1 MIKEI
6 NLLKKYPKTKRDL
19 SKRGNEKT
27 EEDRIIARRFDKEF
41 FDGDRKNGYGGYYY
55 NSKFWTEVV
64 KDLNNFYKLKNGSKI
79 LDIGCG
85 KGFMLF
91 DFMKLNPNF
100 VLEGIDIS
108 DYAITNAVPEVKKFL
123 KVGDAKSLPYDDNSF
138 DLVIS
143 INTTHNLEINQ
154 CKKALSE
161 MERVSRKDKYLI
173 VDAYSN
179 EIEKDR
185 IFAWNLTAKTIL
197 STNEWI
203 SLFEEV
209 GYTGHYYWFEP

>member
-64 KDLNNFYKLKNGSKI
+64 KDLNNFYKLKSGSKI

-123 KVGDAKSLPYDDNSF
+123 KIGNAKSLPYEDNSF

>member
-64 KDLNNFYKLKNGSKI
+64 KDLNNFYKLKSGSKI

-123 KVGDAKSLPYDDNSF
+123 KVGDAKSLPYEDNSF

-203 SLFEEV
+203 SVFEEA

>member
-108 DYAITNAVPEVKKFL
+108 DYAITNAVPEVKKIL
-123 KVGDAKSLPYDDNSF
+123 KVGDAKSLPYEDNSF

-203 SLFEEV
+203 SLFEEA

>member
-64 KDLNNFYKLKNGSKI
+64 KDLNNFYKLKSGSKI

-123 KVGDAKSLPYDDNSF
+123 KVGDAKSLPYENNSF

-179 EIEKDR
+179 EIEKER

-203 SLFEEV
+203 NLFEEAS
-209 GYTGHYYWFEP
+209 YTGHYYWFRP

>member
-108 DYAITNAVPEVKKFL
+108 DYAITNAIPEVKKFL
-123 KVGDAKSLPYDDNSF
+123 KVGDAKSLPYEDNSF

-179 EIEKDR
+179 EIEKER

-203 SLFEEV
+203 NLFEEAD
-209 GYTGHYYWFEP
+209 YTGHYYWFKP

>member
-108 DYAITNAVPEVKKFL
+108 DYAITNAVLEVKKFL
-123 KVGDAKSLPYDDNSF
+123 KVGDAKNLPYEDNSF

-203 SLFEEV
+203 SLFEEA

>member
-100 VLEGIDIS
+100 VLEGMDIS
-108 DYAITNAVPEVKKFL
+108 DYAITNAVPEVKNFL
-123 KVGDAKSLPYDDNSF
+123 KVGDAKSLSYEDNSF

-203 SLFEEV
+203 NLFEEA
-209 GYTGHYYWFEP
+209 GYTGHYYWFKP

>member
-64 KDLNNFYKLKNGSKI
+64 KDFSNFYKLKNGSKI

-123 KVGDAKSLPYDDNSF
+123 KVGDAKSLPYEDNSF

-203 SLFEEV
+203 SLFEEA

>member
-123 KVGDAKSLPYDDNSF
+123 KVGDAKSLPYEDNSF

>member
-1 MIKEI
+1 MIKEV

-108 DYAITNAVPEVKKFL
+108 DYAITNGVPEVKKFL
-123 KVGDAKSLPYDDNSF
+123 KVGDAKSLLYEDNSF

-197 STNEWI
+197 STDDWI
-203 SLFEEV
+203 NLFEKA
-209 GYTGHYYWFEP
+209 GYTGHYYWFKP

>member
-27 EEDRIIARRFDKEF
+27 EENRIVARRFDKEF

-108 DYAITNAVPEVKKFL
+108 NYAITKAVPEVKKFL
-123 KVGDAKSLPYDDNSF
+123 KVGNAKNLPYEDNSF

-173 VDAYSN
+173 VDAFSN

-197 STNEWI
+197 STDDWI
-203 SLFEEV
+203 NLFEKA
-209 GYTGHYYWFEP
+209 GYTGHYYWFKP

>member
-123 KVGDAKSLPYDDNSF
+123 KVGDAKSLPYEDNSF

-203 SLFEEV
+203 NLFEEAD
-209 GYTGHYYWFEP
+209 YTGHYYWFKP

>member
-55 NSKFWTEVV
+55 NSKFWSEVV
-64 KDLNNFYKLKNGSKI
+64 KDLNNFYKLKSGSKI

-123 KVGDAKSLPYDDNSF
+123 KVGDAKSLPYEDNSF

-203 SLFEEV
+203 SLFEEA

>member
-6 NLLKKYPKTKRDL
+6 NLLKKYPETKRDL

-123 KVGDAKSLPYDDNSF
+123 KVGDAKNLPYEDNSF

>member
-100 VLEGIDIS
+100 VLEGVDIS

-123 KVGDAKSLPYDDNSF
+123 KVGDAKSLPYEDNSF

>member
-108 DYAITNAVPEVKKFL
+108 DYAITNAVPEVNKFL
-123 KVGDAKSLPYDDNSF
+123 KVGDAKNLPYEDNSF

-203 SLFEEV
+203 NLFEEA
-209 GYTGHYYWFEP
+209 GYTGHYYWFKP

>member
-19 SKRGNEKT
+19 SKRRNEKT

-64 KDLNNFYKLKNGSKI
+64 KDLNNFYKLKSGSKI

-108 DYAITNAVPEVKKFL
+108 NYAITNAVPEVKKFL
-123 KVGDAKSLPYDDNSF
+123 KVGDAKSLPYEDNSF

-197 STNEWI
+197 STDDWI
-203 SLFEEV
+203 NLFEKA
-209 GYTGHYYWFEP
+209 GYTGHYYWFKP

>member
-6 NLLKKYPKTKRDL
+6 NLLKKYPKTKRAL

-123 KVGDAKSLPYDDNSF
+123 KVGDAKSLPYEDNSF

-203 SLFEEV
+203 SLFEEA

>member
-123 KVGDAKSLPYDDNSF
+123 KIGDAKSLPYEDNSF

-197 STNEWI
+197 STNEWV
-203 SLFEEV
+203 SLFEEA

>member
-27 EEDRIIARRFDKEF
+27 DEDRMIARRFDKEF

-108 DYAITNAVPEVKKFL
+108 NYAITKAVPEVKKFL
-123 KVGDAKSLPYDDNSF
+123 KVGDAKSLPYEDNSF

-197 STNEWI
+197 STDDWI
-203 SLFEEV
+203 NLFEKT
-209 GYTGHYYWFEP
+209 GYTGHYYWFKP

>member
-55 NSKFWTEVV
+55 NPKFWTEVV

-123 KVGDAKSLPYDDNSF
+123 KVGDAKSLPYEDNSF

-203 SLFEEV
+203 NLFEEAD
-209 GYTGHYYWFEP
+209 YTGHYYWFKP

>member
-55 NSKFWTEVV
+55 NPKFWTEVV

-108 DYAITNAVPEVKKFL
+108 NYAITNAVPEVKKFL
-123 KVGDAKSLPYDDNSF
+123 KVGDAKSLPYEDNSF

-203 SLFEEV
+203 NLFEEA
-209 GYTGHYYWFEP
+209 GYTGHYYWFKP

>member
-64 KDLNNFYKLKNGSKI
+64 KDLNYFYTLNNGSKI

-85 KGFMLF
+85 IGFMLF

-123 KVGDAKSLPYDDNSF
+123 KIGDAKSLPYDDNSF

-203 SLFEEV
+203 SLFEEA

>member
-108 DYAITNAVPEVKKFL
+108 DYAITNAVLEVKKFL
-123 KVGDAKSLPYDDNSF
+123 KVGDAKSLPYEDNSF

-203 SLFEEV
+203 NLFEEAS
-209 GYTGHYYWFEP
+209 YTGHYYWFRP

>member
-64 KDLNNFYKLKNGSKI
+64 QDLNNFFKLKNGSKI

-123 KVGDAKSLPYDDNSF
+123 KIGDAKSLPYDDNSF
-138 DLVIS
+138 DLVNS

-203 SLFEEV
+203 SLFEEA

>member
-64 KDLNNFYKLKNGSKI
+64 KDINNFYKLKNGSKI

-123 KVGDAKSLPYDDNSF
+123 KVGDAKSLPYVNNSF

-203 SLFEEV
+203 NLFEEA
-209 GYTGHYYWFEP
+209 GYTGHYYWFKP

>member
-6 NLLKKYPKTKRDL
+6 NLLKKYPETKRDL

-64 KDLNNFYKLKNGSKI
+64 KDLNYFYKLKSGSKI

-123 KVGDAKSLPYDDNSF
+123 KVGDAKNLPYEDNSF

-203 SLFEEV
+203 SLFEEA
-209 GYTGHYYWFEP
+209 GYTGLYYWFEP

>member
-123 KVGDAKSLPYDDNSF
+123 KVGDAKNLPYEDNSF

-203 SLFEEV
+203 NLFEEA
-209 GYTGHYYWFEP
+209 GYTGHYYWFKP

>member
-100 VLEGIDIS
+100 ALEGIDIS

-123 KVGDAKSLPYDDNSF
+123 KVGDAKSLPYEDNSF

-203 SLFEEV
+203 SLFEEA

>member
-64 KDLNNFYKLKNGSKI
+64 KDLNNFFKLENGSKI

-123 KVGDAKSLPYDDNSF
+123 KIGDAKSLPYDDNSF

-203 SLFEEV
+203 SLFEEA

>member
-123 KVGDAKSLPYDDNSF
+123 KVGDAKSLPYEDNSF

-203 SLFEEV
+203 SLFEEA

>member
-1 MIKEI
+1 MIKEV

-41 FDGDRKNGYGGYYY
+41 FDRDRKNGYGGYYY
-55 NSKFWTEVV
+55 NPKFWTEVV

-123 KVGDAKSLPYDDNSF
+123 KVGDAKSLSYEDNSF

-203 SLFEEV
+203 NLFEEA

>member
-1 MIKEI
+1 MIKEV

-108 DYAITNAVPEVKKFL
+108 NYAITKAVPEVKKFL
-123 KVGDAKSLPYDDNSF
+123 KVGDAKNLPYEDNSF

-203 SLFEEV
+203 NLFEEA
-209 GYTGHYYWFEP
+209 GYTGHYYWFKP

>member
-123 KVGDAKSLPYDDNSF
+123 KVGDAKSLPYEGNSF

-203 SLFEEV
+203 SLFEEA

>member
-64 KDLNNFYKLKNGSKI
+64 KDLNNFYKLKSGSKI

-108 DYAITNAVPEVKKFL
+108 DYAITNAIPEVKKFL
-123 KVGDAKSLPYDDNSF
+123 KVGDAKSLPYEDNSF

>member
-108 DYAITNAVPEVKKFL
+108 DYAITNAVPDVKKFL
-123 KVGDAKSLPYDDNSF
+123 KIGNAKSLPYEDNSF

-197 STNEWI
+197 STNEWV
-203 SLFEEV
+203 SLFEEA

>member
-27 EEDRIIARRFDKEF
+27 EEDRKIARRFDKEF
-41 FDGDRKNGYGGYYY
+41 FDGNRKNGYGGYYY

-123 KVGDAKSLPYDDNSF
+123 KVGDAKNLPYEDNSF

-161 MERVSRKDKYLI
+161 MQRVSRKDKYLI

-197 STNEWI
+197 STDDWI
-203 SLFEEV
+203 NLFEKT
-209 GYTGHYYWFEP
+209 GYTGHYYWFKP

>member
-27 EEDRIIARRFDKEF
+27 GEDRIIARRFDKEF

-64 KDLNNFYKLKNGSKI
+64 KDLNNFYKLKSGSKI

-123 KVGDAKSLPYDDNSF
+123 KVGDAKSLPYEDNSF

>member
-64 KDLNNFYKLKNGSKI
+64 KDLNNFFKLENGSKI

-108 DYAITNAVPEVKKFL
+108 DYAIANAVPEVKKFL
-123 KVGDAKSLPYDDNSF
+123 KVGDAKNLPYEDNSF